1 MTATTTAPATPSTE
15 ARAPALL
22 GGGIAAIVFA
32 VTFVLGFLM
41 VSDSP
46 DGDASNLKWIR
57 YYADSGNR
65 RMVVIGVILLT
76 LAAIAFLIFL
86 GILRE
91 WLRGAAAGSTWIAT
105 VTFASG
111 VVFVAMVG
119 VFALGQGSV
128 AASINF
134 GDAPVPRD
142 ADIMRTFV
150 SAGFGALL
158 LFGATTAGLLTFTT
172 SLLSGR
178 AGLLPRWLVV
188 SGYVAAVIV
197 FFGGLLFL
205 PFVLFVLWML
215 VTGIVMI
222 ARSRATAATV

>member
-1 MTATTTAPATPSTE
+1 MATPATPRTD
-15 ARAPALL
+15 ARTPALRW
-22 GGGIAAIVFA
+22 GGIAAIVFA
-32 VTFVLGFLM
+32 VTFVIGFLM
-41 VSDSP
+41 VSDTP
-46 DGDASNLKWIR
+46 DGDESNLKWVR
-57 YYADSGNR
+57 YFADSDNR
-65 RMVVIGVILLT
+65 RMIVIGVIVLT
-76 LAAIAFLIFL
+76 VAAIAFLIFL
-86 GILRE
+86 GVLRE
-91 WLRGAAAGSTWIAT
+91 WLRGAAAGSAWIAT

-128 AASINF
+128 AASITF

-172 SLLSGR
+172 SMLSGR

-197 FFGGLLFL
+197 FFGGLLFF

-222 ARSRATAATV
+222 ARAGAAATTA